1 MSHIT
6 TVIFDMYETLVEN
19 GPHLWQATFQ
29 EIIDSQ
35 QLPVSTGDLWREWK
49 VAEVNFRNR
58 RLEPDSPFESYF
70 EGWRDCFV
78 KAFRVFGL
86 DGDPEAA
93 SHRSILDMSL
103 RAPYEETV
111 EALKAI
117 QGDWRMAVLSNA
129 DDGYLLP
136 NVAALGLDFAE
147 VLSSEGGRA
156 YKPDQGLFREMLRRL
171 NVPASEAAYVG
182 DRQFEDVLGAGTVGI
197 TTVWINRTGVA
208 VDPELLTP
216 NHQIKSLLELPD
228 ILSTGE

>member
-1 MSHIT
+1 MSQIT

-129 DDGYLLP
+129 MTAICCPTWPHWAWILP
-136 NVAALGLDFAE
+136 RSCLRKEAALTNPIRD
-147 VLSSEGGRA
+147 
-156 YKPDQGLFREMLRRL
+156 Y
-171 NVPASEAAYVG
+171 
-182 DRQFEDVLGAGTVGI
+182 LGKCCAG
-197 TTVWINRTGVA
+197 
-208 VDPELLTP
+208 
-216 NHQIKSLLELPD
+216 
-228 ILSTGE
+228 

>member
-1 MSHIT
+1 MSQIT

-86 DGDPEAA
+86 NGDPEAA

-111 EALKAI
+111 EALEAI
-117 QGDWRMAVLSNA
+117 QDDYGQDVVRLKLEGNEGNSRALSQI
-129 DDGYLLP
+129 
-136 NVAALGLDFAE
+136 AE
-147 VLSSEGGRA
+147 VDHVNDFPGR
-156 YKPDQGLFREMLRRL
+156 YRYDRCRLRRIDHRVSTR
-171 NVPASEAAYVG
+171 NDESGGPVG
-182 DRQFEDVLGAGTVGI
+182 
-197 TTVWINRTGVA
+197 
-208 VDPELLTP
+208 
-216 NHQIKSLLELPD
+216 
-228 ILSTGE
+228 